1 MHFIEF
7 IILYNFLTTHFTDFF
22 QNLLKN
28 YNIFP
33 NQTGL
38 NVNIWGF
45 FIFKD
50 QSDIYNWL
58 NKIC

>member
-45 FIFKD
+45 LYLKTKA
-50 QSDIYNWL
+50 IY
-58 NKIC
+58 IIG

>member
-7 IILYNFLTTHFTDFF
+7 IILYNFLTTHFTEFF

-45 FIFKD
+45 LYLKTKA
-50 QSDIYNWL
+50 IY
-58 NKIC
+58 IIG